1 MRTIYRR
8 LQLNKRNGTC
18 SHVKSLR
25 NCVRVRTDDFL
36 NRQAS
41 NNEYRIEFSSSYFN
55 NLASPKI
62 STELSQ
68 NVLRPNRESKFIS
81 IINKHPT
88 VIMRMVF
95 VEKMLY
101 QLKRRKYKIFVR
113 IKDVLRDVSKRK

>member
-1 MRTIYRR
+1 M
-8 LQLNKRNGTC
+8 
-18 SHVKSLR
+18 KSLR
-25 NCVRVRTDDFL
+25 TDDYL

-41 NNEYRIEFSSSYFN
+41 NNENQIELSSSYFK
-55 NLASPKI
+55 NLASPKN

-81 IINKHPT
+81 LIIKHPA

-101 QLKRRKYKIFVR
+101 NLSDGNTYIC
-113 IKDVLRDVSKRK
+113 